1 MLNFYRAIYKL
12 KRNGETLVMKY
23 GHDELL
29 CTEPPKRYNAL
40 LTWENVE
47 KIGLGVVSP
56 KIKTRR
62 KGKVLIYDDWD
73 TYFCIKEWKEPVLD
87 LEYSV
92 DFEKVDMS
100 LNSILDYH
108 DGEKALLYILE
119 RLNGG

>member
-23 GHDELL
+23 GHDEWL

-56 KIKTRR
+56 KIKIRR

-92 DFEKVDMS
+92 DFEMVDMS
-100 LNSILDYH
+100 LNSIFDYH
-108 DGEKALLYILE
+108 NGEKALLYILE
-119 RLNGG
+119 RLKGG

>member
-1 MLNFYRAIYKL
+1 
-12 KRNGETLVMKY
+12 MKY
-23 GHDELL
+23 GRDKLL
-29 CTEPPKRYNAL
+29 CAEPPKPYRTL
-40 LTWENVE
+40 LSWEKVGETYLN
-47 KIGLGVVSP
+47 VVSP

-73 TYFCIKEWKEPVLD
+73 TYFRINQWKEPVLD

-100 LNSILDYH
+100 LDSILNYH

-119 RLNGG
+119 RINGG